1 MFWGPYANG
10 IYGIM
15 DDTALSWTDEEEKH
29 SIRYYCLNI
38 ANFVVKPVHVDRVWV
53 ISEW

>member
-15 DDTALSWTDEEEKH
+15 DDTALVDIDFRKDVIGSYQYQY
-29 SIRYYCLNI
+29 IR
-38 ANFVVKPVHVDRVWV
+38 P
-53 ISEW
+53 SEFDL